1 MKNDSIINWELWCK
15 LNEGKNIKLDTKFN
29 HDVMRIRELIYEQKP
44 DNLMP
49 WQADNPQNTGKVS
62 ANLTPDDLV
71 KGAENASK
79 AIQTA
84 ATSPEFWDWMAIPL
98 AFVPVLGTAASG
110 LSLLW
115 SAKLKYDEGDNFGAG
130 LNAMFAFLP
139 YVGSALAAKAKPVL
153 QKLLS
158 GTKPAQLT
166 AEEMKIFNELG
177 TKAPLLKSSILSTK
191 YGVDKLLEVVNSNS
205 AKLTTLLGA
214 DKFNE
219 VKTLLS
225 AAEGLSP
232 VETKELAKKMS
243 QILSSANLA
252 NALRVLSKAKT
263 STKFVQKPEIWTHL
277 SPAPEI
283 IPNIVKTGKWIPPGE
298 NLFQFTTKVNTPPVG
313 MDLSNIGLSITKQ
326 NAKSPYFQKG
336 KFFSPAQTKD
346 KFLVTTNLPESA
358 FQPNVHYTNYSTF
371 EQSRN
376 VGVLKPQ
383 FRDMKN
389 FNFYLQGDDGAFYL
403 LDKNIL
409 KGLAG
414 QL

>member
-71 KGAENASK
+71 RGAENAST
-79 AIQTA
+79 AIQGV
-84 ATSPEFWDWMAIPL
+84 ATSPEFWEWMSIPL
-98 AFVPVLGTAASG
+98 AFVPVLGTTASG

-115 SAKLKYDEGDNFGAG
+115 SAKLRYDEGDNLGAG
-130 LNAMFAFLP
+130 LNVMFAFLP
-139 YVGSALAAKAKPVL
+139 YVGAALAAKAKPVL

-177 TKAPLLKSSILSTK
+177 SKAPLLKSSVLSSK
-191 YGVDKLLEVVNSNS
+191 YGVDKLLEVVNKNS

-232 VETKELAKKMS
+232 VETKTLAKKIS

-263 STKFVQKPEIWTHL
+263 PTKFVQKPTTWTHL
-277 SPAPEI
+277 TSSPEI
-283 IPNIVKTGKWIPPGE
+283 IPNIVKTGQWITPGE
-298 NLFQFTTKVNTPPVG
+298 NLLNFTTKVDNASTLIGDSFFVG
-313 MDLSNIGLSITKQ
+313 KQ
-326 NAKSPYFQKG
+326 NALAPNLQKG
-336 KFFSPAQTKD
+336 KFFSTPQPNH
-346 KFLVTTNLPESA
+346 KFLITTDLAESA
-358 FQPNVHYTNYSTF
+358 FQPNINRVNWSTF
-371 EQSRN
+371 EQSKG

-389 FNFYLQGDDGAFYL
+389 FNFYLQGDDGVFYL

-409 KGLAG
+409 KTLAG